1 MKYKSG
7 NTFCTKCG
15 KAVAD
20 APKETIYEKRKGK
33 DTIINIVI
41 LVIFIISV
49 IGIMS
54 IPKIINRI
62 EEKKNQVEI
71 QQEI

>member
-15 KAVAD
+15 KAVAY
-20 APKETIYEKRKGK
+20 APKEKRKGK

-62 EEKKNQVEI
+62 EEKKKQVEI